1 MRLVNVGPIVRRAM
15 VAAAVLA
22 TWAATASAQGET
34 AVRTLGGATRFS
46 SPMHS
51 VDDLRIMTNAN
62 RTQLTSVFATAGL
75 SHISNQIFDA
85 LTNGRVSDATI
96 APGTHMDWMAFKRGG
111 TPAVTYNVRWV
122 GRQSFDAW
130 QFTVDDGRYAYTF
143 AVPKVCGNFSLVGRT
158 ASAVVAAPAPPPP
171 PAPRPEPPPVARVAP
186 PPPPPPPAPLAPAP
200 PGEYFGWTA
209 TGFIGSYFGAG
220 GEAAG
225 ANDINGSLTF
235 GGQLGKMWGHF
246 GAELLADF
254 APKYKI
260 ESLALSEHPEVN
272 SYMANVVGI
281 WNTRFQTK
289 VQPYLSGGIGGI
301 QLHASVLPASAL
313 TGSTT
318 NTKVDKTDFGW
329 NIGAGAFAFAG
340 RSVGLRA
347 DVRYYKANSS
357 ASFTG
362 TPAQT
367 IGNALLSGIDFWR
380 ANIGV
385 AFRW

>member
-1 MRLVNVGPIVRRAM
+1 M
-15 VAAAVLA
+15 VATAVFGMC
-22 TWAATASAQGET
+22 AATASAQSET

-96 APGTHMDWMAFKRGG
+96 APGTHLDWMAFKRGS

-158 ASAVVAAPAPPPP
+158 ASAVVAAPAPAPPPP

-200 PGEYFGWTA
+200 APRGEYFGWTA
-209 TGFIGSYFGAG
+209 AGFIGSYFGTG
-220 GEAAG
+220 GDALAV
-225 ANDINGSLTF
+225 NDLNASLTY
-235 GGQLGKMWGHF
+235 GGQIGRMWGHF
-246 GAELLADF
+246 GAEFLADF
-254 APKYKI
+254 APTYKVN
-260 ESLALSEHPEVN
+260 SLVLSEHPEVN
-272 SYMANVVGI
+272 SYMGNVIGI
-281 WNTRFQTK
+281 WSTRFQNY
-289 VQPYLSGGIGGI
+289 VQPYGSGGLGGI
-301 QLHASVLPASAL
+301 QMHTSVLPFTPL
-313 TGSTT
+313 TGSTA
-318 NTKVDKTDFGW
+318 NEKVWQTRFGW
-329 NIGAGAFAFAG
+329 NAGGGIFAFAG
-340 RSVGLRA
+340 RTVGLRA
-347 DVRYYKANSS
+347 DVRYYKATTTNT
-357 ASFTG
+357 FTG
-362 TPAQT
+362 TPAQNVT
-367 IGNALLSGIDFWR
+367 NALLSGIDFWR

>member
-1 MRLVNVGPIVRRAM
+1 M

-171 PAPRPEPPPVARVAP
+171 PAPRYEPPPVARVAP

-200 PGEYFGWTA
+200 APPGEYFGWTA
-209 TGFIGSYFGAG
+209 TGFIGSYFDTGGQAGAENANASLTYG
-220 GEAAG
+220 GEV
-225 ANDINGSLTF
+225 SKF
-235 GGQLGKMWGHF
+235 WGHV
-246 GAELLADF
+246 GAEFLADF
-254 APKYKI
+254 APTYK
-260 ESLALSEHPEVN
+260 ANTAFLSEHPEVN
-272 SYMANVVGI
+272 TYMGNVIAI
-281 WNTRFQTK
+281 WSPRFQQW
-289 VQPYLSGGIGGI
+289 VQPYGSGGVGAI
-301 QLHASVLPASAL
+301 QMHTSVLATAARTFPVSNADV
-313 TGSTT
+313 
-318 NTKVDKTDFGW
+318 KVWSSRFGW
-329 NIGAGAFAFAG
+329 NLGGGVFAFAG
-340 RSVGLRA
+340 RSVGLRLDA
-347 DVRYYKANSS
+347 RYFSGTNSS
-357 ASFTG
+357 DLTTEN
-362 TPAQT
+362 TPAIRIT
-367 IGNALLSGIDFWR
+367 EELTSGISFWR